1 MSLEACLLVE
11 SVGEAS
17 VRCKACRRDVA
28 LGAPY
33 VVRAWTKHLR
43 EDAACIRKRVEMVEE
58 GKLSLS
64 VLELKHPWARQRGKQ
79 K

>member
-1 MSLEACLLVE
+1 MSLEAFLLVE

-17 VRCKACRRDVA
+17 VKCKACRRDVA
-28 LGAPY
+28 PGAPY
-33 VVRAWTKHLR
+33 VSRAWTKHLR
-43 EDAACIRKRVEMVEE
+43 EDAACTRKGVEIVEA

-64 VLELKHPWARQRGKQ
+64 VFELQHPWARQQVKQ